1 MDACSSKKKVKLK
14 RIILLYLVKRRH
26 DRLKASKAMWVR
38 DLFKERKEK
47 GEFVMLV
54 KDMELYDHEYFF
66 KCFRMNV
73 ATLEQLLKWVGPY
86 ISESS
91 ERRGA
96 IGAKERL
103 CGTLRKLATGD
114 ANVTIAASYRIS
126 PTCVGRI
133 IDETTSA
140 IWEALESRGFLNVP
154 DTAAKW
160 KGIAKEFEDRW
171 NFPQCL
177 GAIDGK
183 HVIIQAPP
191 RSGSDFFNYKKTFSI
206 VLLAVCDASYKFTLV
221 DIGDAGRQSDGG
233 VYSNSKLG
241 FSIENK
247 LLDFPPDEKLPNC
260 QVVAPYVFIGDD
272 AFPLRN
278 NMLKP
283 YPAFQNDLA
292 RRIYNYWLSRARRI
306 IENAFGIASSRFRIF
321 HRPIIAKVET
331 VVSITKAVVAL
342 HNFLMST
349 ESTGRSTYCPPG
361 FTDNETGL
369 SLQSGTWRQEN
380 LPNEGLISISH
391 TGSNNYAKSAKDV
404 RDIYKDYFSSAAGAV
419 PWQYEMVTR
428 ITHAF
433 DS

>member
-1 MDACSSKKKVKLK
+1 
-14 RIILLYLVKRRH
+14 
-26 DRLKASKAMWVR
+26 MWVR

-47 GEFVMLV
+47 GEFAMLV
-54 KDMELYDHEYFF
+54 KDMELHDHEYFF

-86 ISESS
+86 IVKSS
-91 ERRGA
+91 ERREA

-103 CGTLRKLATGD
+103 CVTLRKLATGD

-133 IDETTSA
+133 IDETTAA

-154 DTAAKW
+154 DTSTKW
-160 KGIAKEFEDRW
+160 KSIAKEFEEKW

-183 HVIIQAPP
+183 HVVIQAPP

-206 VLLAVCDASYKFTLV
+206 VLLAVCDANYKFTLV

-247 LLDFPPDEKLPNC
+247 LLDFPPDEKLPNS
-260 QVVAPYVFIGDD
+260 QMVAPYVFIGDD
-272 AFPLRN
+272 AFPLRK

-283 YPAFQNDLA
+283 YPAF
-292 RRIYNYWLSRARRI
+292 
-306 IENAFGIASSRFRIF
+306 
-321 HRPIIAKVET
+321 
-331 VVSITKAVVAL
+331 
-342 HNFLMST
+342 
-349 ESTGRSTYCPPG
+349 
-361 FTDNETGL
+361 
-369 SLQSGTWRQEN
+369 
-380 LPNEGLISISH
+380 
-391 TGSNNYAKSAKDV
+391 
-404 RDIYKDYFSSAAGAV
+404 
-419 PWQYEMVTR
+419 
-428 ITHAF
+428 
-433 DS
+433 